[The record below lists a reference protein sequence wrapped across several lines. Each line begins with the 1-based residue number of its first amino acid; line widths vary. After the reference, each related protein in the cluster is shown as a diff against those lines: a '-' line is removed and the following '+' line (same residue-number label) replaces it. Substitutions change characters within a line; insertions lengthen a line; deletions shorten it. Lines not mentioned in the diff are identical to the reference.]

1 MVGMDLHYYTC
12 VGNKSYHFLLFD
24 KFSNTW
30 EGRKNRDTQRKRVNQ
45 TTQKN
50 FLYIFE
56 VIKGT

>member
-1 MVGMDLHYYTC
+1 MVGMDLHYYTY
-12 VGNKSYHFLLFD
+12 VGNKSYHLLLFE

-30 EGRKNRDTQRKRVNQ
+30 EGRKKRDTQRKRVNQ
-45 TTQKN
+45 TMQKN